1 MVSFCKMHAHKIA
14 GKSAQ
19 HWVLNTY
26 RKREREREWGE
37 EGCKKRGK
45 SEGVAFSRGANR
57 RCKLFKLPHG
67 R

>member
-26 RKREREREWGE
+26 RKRERERESG
-37 EGCKKRGK
+37 GR
-45 SEGVAFSRGANR
+45 RGAKKGAR
-57 RCKLFKLPHG
+57 VRG
-67 R
+67 